1 MPRSFR
7 KGCTHFISALF
18 LACLACMPAVKSFA
32 QATSATILG
41 TITDASGAVVPGA
54 IVRVTNLG
62 TNEPRTVSANDSG
75 SFTFENLNPG
85 AYKLSVERSGFSKI
99 NVPSVTVAAGDR
111 RRLDFKLALGATIE
125 SIDVNASAPLLQT
138 DSSTVA
144 STVTGRAVQDLPLN
158 GRNYIQLVQLIPG
171 ANEGPPGG
179 VGSGTR
185 PDDRR
190 QSTSVS
196 VNGQSDLINDQLI
209 DGMDNNERIIGTIGV
224 RPSIDAISEVRA
236 LTNSYEADQGRS
248 AGAVINIITKSGT
261 NKFHGS
267 LYEFFRNDALNASA
281 FQFGGHLP
289 KTELRQNQFGGSLG
303 GPIWKDHTFFFGDAE
318 FFRLIQGQNPSTST
332 VPTLFERQNLGN
344 FSDNIP
350 GVTGPLASSAK
361 CNTNAISNGAPNP
374 SAQTAGCVYDTVTG
388 ALITSNIVPVA
399 QRDAVG
405 MQYLQ
410 LYPLPN
416 VGLNQYVGSNKRTQY
431 STVYD
436 IRIDHKLSGNDS
448 IFGRYTENDV
458 STFTP
463 GALPIAHVAGLD
475 IDPASGN
482 AGTAPQT
489 ARNIQL
495 NYTHTFTPNV
505 IMLLGAGYT
514 YINNLSNP
522 VNFGLNPNT
531 AFGQPGINF
540 GPSTSALGPIS
551 VTGGTSVGDGGNF
564 IPLNNKDNVYQI
576 NGQVLYSHGNH
587 SFKMG
592 AALIRRIAL
601 GLQDNIGQGNFSFG
615 AGYPGLVEGFFSSVS
630 RNNNLYPPYY
640 QTWEPSAHFQDDW
653 HVSSKLTLNLGV
665 RYDVFTPFTEV
676 HDHISNF
683 DPACVCIIQAGVNGV
698 SRTAGV
704 LTDYSNFA
712 PRVGFSYSVTPKT
725 VVRGGFGLAFFPQ
738 NLTASASLKNQ
749 PFVATYGTFSSVT
762 APAAYRRLANGL
774 PLPTAN
780 SATNLS
786 GPIPD
791 GEDAHFRSGYLEQM
805 NLAVQRDVMGNTVT
819 IAYVGALGRH
829 IIQKITD
836 FNNALPNS
844 TGAQN
849 LRRFY
854 AQIPNVSTI
863 YYMMSGGAS
872 SYHSLQASVERRFS
886 KGFGY
891 SANYTRAQ
899 NLDNTSTLSGGGG
912 GGNNQVLATLH
923 LDDYGNADLDLHNRF
938 VVTANYALP
947 FGASLK
953 GFTAAL
959 VKGWQFNVINVWA
972 TGLPTNP
979 VNSSNRSNTSPNGS
993 ADRPN
998 YAPGFTSGRISNPT
1012 ISRWFNTS
1020 AYVNQPI
1027 GTLGNTRRNQIFGPH
1042 YRHVDASLFKTF
1054 PLFGESSTLQ
1064 FRAEGYNLANQ
1075 ANFSNPGT
1083 TVGNSTFGT
1092 ITSTQPNYTPRVF
1105 QLALRLQF

>member
-1 MPRSFR
+1 MPKSPLKCCSSFIAALLLAFFV
-7 KGCTHFISALF
+7 CISGEN
-18 LACLACMPAVKSFA
+18 SSA
-32 QATSATILG
+32 QATSAAILG
-41 TITDASGAVVPGA
+41 TATDATGAVVLGA
-54 IVRVTNLG
+54 TATITSLS
-62 TNEPRTVSANDSG
+62 TNETRTVATNGSG
-75 SFTFENLNPG
+75 NFTFENVPPG
-85 AYKLSVERSGFSKI
+85 TYKLTLVLSGFSTI
-99 NVPSVTVAAGDR
+99 NVPSVVVAAGDR
-111 RRLDFKLALGATIE
+111 HRVDLKLTAGAASE
-125 SIDVNASAPLLQT
+125 SVNVSASAALLQT

-144 STVTGRAVQDLPLN
+144 STVTERAVQDLPLN
-158 GRNYIQLVQLIPG
+158 GRNYIQLVQLVPG
-171 ANEGPPGG
+171 ANEGPPAG

-190 QSTSVS
+190 QSSSVS

-224 RPSIDAISEVRA
+224 RPSIDAISEVRV

-248 AGAVINIITKSGT
+248 AGAVVNIITKSGS
-261 NKFHGS
+261 NNFHGS
-267 LYEFFRNDALNASA
+267 LYEFFRNDKLNAYP
-281 FQFGGHLP
+281 FQFGAHLP
-289 KTELRQNQFGGSLG
+289 KQELRQNQFGGSLG
-303 GPIWKDHTFFFGDAE
+303 GPIWKDRTFFFGDTE
-318 FFRLIQGQNPSTST
+318 FFRLVQGQNPSTSI
-332 VPTLFERQNLGN
+332 VPTAFEQQNPGD

-350 GVTGPLASSAK
+350 GVKGPFAGSAK
-361 CNTNAISNGAPNP
+361 CNANALSGGAPNP
-374 SAQTAGCVYDTVTG
+374 SAQTAGCVYDVNTG
-388 ALITSNIVPVA
+388 ALITSNIVPLA
-399 QRDAVG
+399 QRDPVG
-405 MQYLQ
+405 LQYMK

-416 VGLNQYVGSNKRTQY
+416 IGLNQYVGSNKRTQY

-436 IRIDHKLSGNDS
+436 IRVDHKLSANDS
-448 IFGRYTENDV
+448 IFARYTENDV

-463 GALPIAHVAGLD
+463 GVLPIAHVAGLD

-482 AGTAPQT
+482 AGPSPQT

-495 NYTHTFTPNV
+495 NYAHTFTPNL
-505 IMLLGAGYT
+505 ILLAAAGYT
-514 YINNLSNP
+514 YINNLSTP
-522 VNFGLNPNT
+522 VNYGLNPNQ
-531 AFGQPGINF
+531 AFGQANINL
-540 GPSTSALGPIS
+540 GLSTSALGPIG

-576 NGQVLYSHGNH
+576 NGSVLYTRGNH
-587 SFKMG
+587 SLKMG

-601 GLQDNIGQGNFSFG
+601 GLQDNIGEGSFSFG
-615 AGYPGLVEGFFSSVS
+615 AGYPGLAAGFFSSVS
-630 RNNNLYPPYY
+630 RNVNLYPPYY
-640 QTWEPSAHFQDDW
+640 QTWEPSVFLQDDW
-653 HVSSKLTLNLGV
+653 HVSPKLTLNLGV

-676 HDHISNF
+676 HNHISNF
-683 DPACVCIIQAGVNGV
+683 DPDCVCMIQAGVNGV

-712 PRVGFSYSVTPKT
+712 PRVGFSYSVLPKT

-762 APAAYRRLANGL
+762 APTGFRRLANGT

-791 GEDAHFRSGYLEQM
+791 AEDKHFRSGYLEQM
-805 NLAVQRDVMGNTVT
+805 NLAVQQEIKGSTVT
-819 IAYVGALGRH
+819 IAYVGSLGRH
-829 IIQKITD
+829 LIRKVTD
-836 FNNALPNS
+836 FNNELPNAS
-844 TGAQN
+844 GAAN

-854 AQIPNVSTI
+854 AQLPNVSTI
-863 YYMMSGGAS
+863 YYMMSGGS
-872 SYHSLQASVERRFS
+872 SAYNSFQASVERRFS
-886 KGFGY
+886 HGFGF
-891 SANYTRAQ
+891 SANYTLAQ

-912 GGNNQVLATLH
+912 GGNNQVLATLNQ
-923 LDDYGNADLDLHNRF
+923 DDYGNADLDQHNRI
-938 VVTANYALP
+938 VATANYALP
-947 FGASLK
+947 FGASSHGL
-953 GFTAAL
+953 TAAL
-959 VKGWQFNVINVWA
+959 IKGWQVNMINVWA

-998 YAPGFTSGRISNPT
+998 YAPGFTNSNISNPT
-1012 ISRWFNTS
+1012 ISRWFNTA

-1027 GTLGNTRRNQIFGPH
+1027 GTLGNVHRNQIFGPH
-1042 YRHVDASLFKTF
+1042 YRHLDASLFKTF
-1054 PLFGESSTLQ
+1054 PVFREAALQ
-1064 FRAEGYNLANQ
+1064 FRAEVYNLANQ

-1105 QLALRLQF
+1105 QFALHLQF